1 MAQSAMASPQRF
13 TVKNEPMIT
22 VKINSEIEQIP
33 KETTLSKLIV
43 LKNIATRGIAIAVNQ
58 KVISRSKWEIFQL
71 QENDTILIIKA
82 TQGG

>member
-1 MAQSAMASPQRF
+1 
-13 TVKNEPMIT
+13 MIT

-33 KETTLSKLIV
+33 KETTLSKLVV
-43 LKNIATRGIAIAVNQ
+43 LKSIATRGIAIAVNQ

>member
-1 MAQSAMASPQRF
+1 
-13 TVKNEPMIT
+13 MIT

-33 KETTLSKLIV
+33 KETTLSKLVV

-58 KVISRSKWEIFQL
+58 KVISRSKWEMFQL

>member
-1 MAQSAMASPQRF
+1 
-13 TVKNEPMIT
+13 MIT

-33 KETTLSKLIV
+33 KETTLSKLVV
-43 LKNIATRGIAIAVNQ
+43 LKNITTRGIAIAVNQ
-58 KVISRSKWEIFQL
+58 KVISRSKWEMFQL

>member
-1 MAQSAMASPQRF
+1 
-13 TVKNEPMIT
+13 MIT

-33 KETTLSKLIV
+33 KEITLSKLVV

-58 KVISRSKWEIFQL
+58 KVISRSKWEMFQL